1 MPLYI
6 WTTRCTH
13 TPTSAKQSSRASS
26 LAYESTI
33 LRHRPRLQLAQHKP
47 VAHRSHQGHP
57 RGQPRCH
64 ITTPPAPHQAADRSE
79 CAGAA
84 ALLEA
89 ASATQHPD
97 HTTKQTAAQT
107 CSAGCPSTR
116 GRIPVKATP
125 QLKLKLAAATCA
137 AMLLCACAAQH
148 TEKTWPTCACNGH
161 QDRVPVSY

>member
-1 MPLYI
+1 MDCGY
-6 WTTRCTH
+6 
-13 TPTSAKQSSRASS
+13 RAVAVCVAN
-26 LAYESTI
+26 L
-33 LRHRPRLQLAQHKP
+33 LLQHKP
-47 VAHRSHQGHP
+47 AAHRSRQDDP
-57 RGQPRCH
+57 RGQPRYH
-64 ITTPPAPHQAADRSE
+64 ITAHPAQHRAADRSQ

-97 HTTKQTAAQT
+97 HTTQQTAAPACPT
-107 CSAGCPSTR
+107 GCPSTR

-161 QDRVPVSY
+161 QDRVPGTY